1 MAAKCSEAP
10 VASRVPSVRRGSSL
24 PQGSASTLR
33 SVALLPSLLPPT
45 PGVAVT
51 QPPLSHTTSSP
62 WVQHTPTMEES
73 LALLLEGPRPQAP
86 HLNRWRQPVLS
97 HWDHAP
103 RSHPSALPL
112 TPPSSGAPQAWLSVP
127 GACPSHMAVLPLLH
141 RGSKAPDCPQASWP
155 ASLHVLPVWQNFPSQ
170 AHHQATR
177 VLTADPWWWGPLHCP
192 HGSTATPG
200 HGAQLRQPPAPTGP
214 PRVWL
219 CWAPSPPWPGLS
231 KLSPP
236 PEAPC
241 SSRPTE
247 ATSHFSVRT
256 TWYASPSD
264 TKLVRTGPCEVPRVP
279 VSGHTTVTQGNCSAQ
294 IHGCLSNTDFT
305 DLSFT

>member
-103 RSHPSALPL
+103 RSRPSLRSPPHTPFVRGSPGLAQCARGMSL
-112 TPPSSGAPQAWLSVP
+112 THGCPASASSGVKGPRLSSGLLASLSPRPSSLAELS
-127 GACPSHMAVLPLLH
+127 
-141 RGSKAPDCPQASWP
+141 
-155 ASLHVLPVWQNFPSQ
+155 FPS
-170 AHHQATR
+170 
-177 VLTADPWWWGPLHCP
+177 
-192 HGSTATPG
+192 TPRR
-200 HGAQLRQPPAPTGP
+200 A
-214 PRVWL
+214 
-219 CWAPSPPWPGLS
+219 
-231 KLSPP
+231 
-236 PEAPC
+236 
-241 SSRPTE
+241 
-247 ATSHFSVRT
+247 
-256 TWYASPSD
+256 
-264 TKLVRTGPCEVPRVP
+264 
-279 VSGHTTVTQGNCSAQ
+279 
-294 IHGCLSNTDFT
+294 
-305 DLSFT
+305 